1 MEDQTGSRKK
11 NRGNWSKDKAASSIK
26 SEPNVPSKSKHSD
39 EDKGDESISQGEWM
53 KDHPWEDRSPNDVE
67 ELEMASCIGKSTV
80 YTLTAKWCIWRKC
93 IPIFRIL

>member
-1 MEDQTGSRKK
+1 
-11 NRGNWSKDKAASSIK
+11 
-26 SEPNVPSKSKHSD
+26 
-39 EDKGDESISQGEWM
+39 M